1 MQHIA
6 GAERAPAMAAK
17 LAEREGRAAAEI
29 FRNIDA
35 AAHGDIGACAGSSHA
50 AELQHLP
57 CLDGER
63 LPIGHGL
70 AVERRGE
77 LGAAKANTRVAVE
90 FERRAGQRRLDSGS
104 VLVIADEPVGEPER
118 QRVHRTGGR
127 HADGPIADAPRPILD
142 RGLRA
147 GSQNLNGISLVG
159 EGLEGARQHL
169 ATGEDVQAGQLPEII
184 EIGLEPADLGRVER
198 GLQLAKRFVAGG
210 TGR

>member
-1 MQHIA
+1 MT
-6 GAERAPAMAAK
+6 AK

-29 FRNIDA
+29 FRHIDA
-35 AAHGDIGACAGSSHA
+35 AAHGDVGARAGPSHA

-77 LGAAKANTRVAVE
+77 LGAAKANKRVAVE
-90 FERRAGQRRLDSGS
+90 LERRAGQRRLDSGS

-127 HADGPIADAPRPILD
+127 HADRPIADAPRPILD

-147 GSQNLNGISLVG
+147 GSQNLDGISLVG
-159 EGLEGARQHL
+159 EGLERARQHL
-169 ATGEDVQAGQLPEII
+169 AAGEDV
-184 EIGLEPADLGRVER
+184 R
-198 GLQLAKRFVAGG
+198 GG
-210 TGR
+210 TVAADNRDWSRGRRSRSRRARPAACQALRRASRRSTMIFASIGS